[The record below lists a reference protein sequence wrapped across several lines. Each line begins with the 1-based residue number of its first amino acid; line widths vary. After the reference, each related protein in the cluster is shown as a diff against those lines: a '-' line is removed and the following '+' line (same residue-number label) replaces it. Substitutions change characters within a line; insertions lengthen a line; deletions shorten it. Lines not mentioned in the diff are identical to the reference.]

1 MKEEWKAIEGYPHL
15 IVSNMGRVY
24 STIQSRE
31 LKQFKS
37 NRGYMRVA
45 LCKDGNV
52 RCTHVHKLVAEAFIP
67 NTENLPTIDHINS
80 DKTDNRVE
88 NLQWMSY
95 KQNTQ
100 KYDDNFFREKKSVVC
115 VETHKVYNSI
125 RKASKDLKINA
136 STISAIC
143 KGEYDHYKGLHF
155 KYLEEA

>member
-15 IVSNMGRVY
+15 RVSNMGRVY
-24 STIQSRE
+24 SITQKRE

-52 RCTHVHKLVAEAFIP
+52 RYTHVHKLVAEAFIP
-67 NTENLPTIDHINS
+67 NPENLPTIDHLNS
-80 DKTDNRVE
+80 CKCDNRVD
-88 NLQWMSY
+88 NLQWLSHRD
-95 KQNTQ
+95 NIQ
-100 KYDDNFFREKKSVVC
+100 KYEKRFFRVRKSVVC
-115 VETHKVYNSI
+115 IESDKCYDSI
-125 RKASKDLKINA
+125 TQASKELGIA
-136 STISAIC
+136 VATISAIC